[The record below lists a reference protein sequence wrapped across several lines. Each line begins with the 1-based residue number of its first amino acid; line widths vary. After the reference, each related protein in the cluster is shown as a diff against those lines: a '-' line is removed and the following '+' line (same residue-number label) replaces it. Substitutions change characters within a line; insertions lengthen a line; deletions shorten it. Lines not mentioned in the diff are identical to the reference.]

1 MADALTNDSGS
12 HQENGPTPIP
22 ENLTRFT
29 FGPSTVQGLIT
40 RAADAEEYFKEFN
53 NRLARAEI
61 TLGQRTEK
69 EVANIER
76 LGRTF
81 SPAERKRAIDQE
93 TAGLRREV
101 DRETEAGRWEVLKSL
116 KRAEDEILAVESQ
129 FATPAILLAREGLG
143 TPERS
148 RFLEQLAHS
157 GPAEVANFAAHAVAT
172 NNRILGA
179 AVMSK
184 LDALGK
190 RERDLV
196 GVSRQELAT
205 ALVGKDH
212 ANAQAAIARIKNRMR
227 EAMNANR
234 AFSTGSRHL
243 TAQGKIAM
251 GLRRGAEKGAADDD

>member
-12 HQENGPTPIP
+12 DQETGPTPIP
-22 ENLTRFT
+22 GNLTRFS
-29 FGPSTVQGLIT
+29 FGPSSVKALVERAETVESQF
-40 RAADAEEYFKEFN
+40 REFN
-53 NRLARAEI
+53 KRLAAAEI
-61 TLGQRTEK
+61 ALDQRTERK
-69 EVANIER
+69 VADIER

-101 DRETEAGRWEVLKSL
+101 DRETEKARWEVLRQL
-116 KRAEDEILAVESQ
+116 ARAEEEILAVESQ
-129 FATPAILLAREGLG
+129 FSTPAVLLAREGLG
-143 TPERS
+143 TEERS

-172 NNRILGA
+172 NNKILGA
-179 AVMSK
+179 AVMSR
-184 LDALGK
+184 LDAMGK

-234 AFSTGSRHL
+234 AFATGSRRL

-251 GLRRGAEKGAADDD
+251 GLRRGAEKGTGDE